1 MVKAHKHLPTW
12 ITGKWS
18 VTAFRDSLISTLQA
32 DRSCTMLSMYF
43 YAVTQS
49 GWDQVRQSI
58 LQWKGDDEER
68 SVLLFVGTD
77 HAITDPAALE
87 QISESGIDVRLMID
101 YNGIFHPKV
110 VWLQG
115 SKRHIVWVGSN
126 NLTRDGLLNNV
137 EFALLVRAQK
147 APAALNRW
155 AREIEKTSTILTSD
169 LLNSYKSQRLE
180 FERER
185 ACAGMVN
192 FTWRARSK
200 PVTEKPVT
208 AANFGSLII
217 EVMPRE
223 TGIDGKQLQLPVK
236 AAAAF
241 FGVGG
246 VGSSR
251 TITIQAKNSPFTRE
265 LTITVFRNYTV
276 RVVIS
281 DLEYG
286 DRPCVLVFQKV
297 SNNRF
302 EYEII
307 PESVFP
313 KRYKNL
319 LALCTEKTRSGS
331 RRWGNV

>member
-1 MVKAHKHLPTW
+1 MKSHKHLPTW
-12 ITGKWS
+12 ISGKWS

-32 DRSCTMLSMYF
+32 DRSCTTLSMYY

-49 GWDQVRQSI
+49 GWDQVRQPI

-77 HAITDPAALE
+77 HAITDPSALE
-87 QISESGIDVRLMID
+87 QIGKSGIDVRLMIE

-115 SKRHIVWVGSN
+115 SRRHLVWVGSN

-155 AREIEKTSTILTSD
+155 AREIKKASAILTPD
-169 LLNSYKSQRLE
+169 LLDSYKSQRLK
-180 FERER
+180 FEREHAR
-185 ACAGMVN
+185 ARRVN
-192 FTWRARSK
+192 FTWGRRSK
-200 PVTEKPVT
+200 LATKKPVP
-208 AANFGSLII
+208 AAEPGSLIV

-223 TGIDGKQLQLPVK
+223 TGADGKQLQLPVR
-236 AAAAF
+236 AASAF
-241 FGVGG
+241 FGVEG

-251 TITIQAKNSPFTRE
+251 TITLQAKNSPVRRE
-265 LTITVFRNYTV
+265 LTITVFGNHTV
-276 RVVIS
+276 RIVIS

-286 DRPCVLVFQKV
+286 DRPCVLVFRKV

-307 PESVFP
+307 PESIFP
-313 KRYKNL
+313 KRYKSL

-331 RRWGNV
+331 RRWGSA